1 MNKQVIICVDD
12 EISIL
17 KSLKSELKNAL
28 GSDYQIELAEGGEE
42 ALELI
47 EVLQEEGYE
56 IPLII
61 SDYFMPVMKG
71 DELLRL
77 VHLTSPNTIKIMLT
91 GQANIEA
98 ISNVIKYANLYRY
111 IAKPWESEDLKLT
124 VIEAINRYIQERM
137 IAEKN
142 TKLQELNQKQAE
154 LILQLHQ
161 NENRLKK
168 FLDAMPVGVFVV
180 DLNGDP
186 FYINYRAQELL
197 CHEIITNINAENVS
211 RIYHEWSQD
220 FYPLV
225 NDILQK
231 ALLGETATTDDLEIR
246 QKNDDRVIPIEMW
259 GTPIY
264 NELGEISYA
273 IAAFQD
279 ITQHKQAEKLLED
292 YSKTL
297 EMQVQERTAALEQVN
312 LELKRL
318 ATLDGLT
325 QVANRRRFDECL
337 SQEWRRMALINYPL
351 SLILCDV
358 DYFKCYNDHYGH
370 QQGDYCLQQVANA
383 IRRAVKKPADL
394 VARYGGEEFAVI
406 LPNTPEE
413 GARAVATSIRQEI
426 TRLNIPH
433 ANSDVSSF
441 ITISLG
447 ISTVFPSYQLSPEIL
462 IAEADKALYE
472 AKKQGRDRM
481 IMKIISAEQI

>member
-17 KSLKSELKNAL
+17 RSLKSELKNVL
-28 GSDYQIELAEGGEE
+28 GFDYQIELAEGGED
-42 ALELI
+42 ALELL
-47 EVLQEEGYE
+47 ESLQEQGYE

-61 SDYFMPVMKG
+61 SDYLMPGMKG
-71 DELLRL
+71 DKLLRL
-77 VHLTSPNTIKIMLT
+77 VHLNSPNTLNIMLT
-91 GQANIEA
+91 GQANIEG
-98 ISNVIKYANLYRY
+98 ISNAIKYASLYRY

-124 VIEAINRYIQERM
+124 VIEAINRYIQDRM

-142 TKLQELNQKQAE
+142 AKLQELNEKQAE

-161 NENRLKK
+161 NENRLKQ

-186 FYINYRAQELL
+186 YYLNYRAQELL
-197 CHEIITNINAENVS
+197 YREIITNITGENL
-211 RIYHEWSQD
+211 REIYQQWSHN
-220 FYPLV
+220 FYPIV

-231 ALLGETATTDDLEIR
+231 ALQGETATADDLEIC
-246 QKNDDRVIPIEMW
+246 QKNGDRVIPIEMW

-264 NELGEISYA
+264 NDLGEISYA

-297 EMQVQERTAALEQVN
+297 EMQVQERTAALAQVN

-358 DYFKCYNDHYGH
+358 DYFKRYNDRYGH

-413 GARAVATSIRQEI
+413 GAQAVATLIREEI

-433 ANSDVSSF
+433 AHSDVSSF

-447 ISTVFPSYQLSPEIL
+447 ISTIFPSYQLSPDIL

-472 AKKQGRDRM
+472 AKKQGRDRL
-481 IMKIISAEQI
+481 IMKVISS